1 MAIRCGSVRS
11 CALDGIKGIVVDIE
25 ASLLPGLP
33 SFDIVG
39 QGDSAIRE
47 ARNRVYAAIKN
58 SGYQFPSCRITTSLA
73 PAWIR
78 KGGSGFDLPLALA
91 ILIASGQVRQPDRLF
106 CAFGELGLTGEV
118 RGVPGTICR
127 VACCLE
133 KSLTPIIVPNANAS
147 EARAVCADDLI
158 TVGCL
163 RELIDYLQSGRL
175 PASPSIE
182 TSNERFPGVF
192 SVEPLSRP
200 SLALIRGQEKAV
212 RGVQI
217 ACAGRHNILLLGSPG
232 CGKTSL
238 ASVLPD
244 LLPPLNHQEALE
256 VTQIYSV
263 SGLMR
268 ENEGLIRKRPFRA
281 PHHSISRSA
290 MIGGGSIPI
299 SGEISLAHQGVLFL
313 DEMTEFKTDV
323 LDLLRQ
329 PLEERQVRLARLHH
343 NVTYPSDFIL
353 IGAANPCRCGNYFEP
368 DQICR
373 CTPDQIRR
381 HLGNISGPLLDRMDL
396 VVEMTRLEAD
406 ILPDCVSGRPNAGIN
421 PEDVA
426 QQITACWQV
435 QLQRMRRTG
444 QHSPGNG
451 RQRGENLAEHLEIDR
466 QILDQA
472 AKMANNLKLSVRGY
486 QRLLRVA
493 RTIADLDG
501 EKAVQYNHVTEAM
514 QYRLRLS

>member
-39 QGDSAIRE
+39 QGDSAVRE
-47 ARNRVYAAIKN
+47 SRNRVHAAIKN

-127 VACCLE
+127 VARCLE
-133 KSLTPIIVPNANAS
+133 KGLTPIIVPHANAS
-147 EARAVCADDLI
+147 EARAVQAEGLI
-158 TVGCL
+158 AIGCL
-163 RELIDYLQSGRL
+163 RELIDYIQSGRL
-175 PASPSIE
+175 S
-182 TSNERFPGVF
+182 TSSSTKATPKMSEGKF
-192 SVEPLSRP
+192 SSENLPRS
-200 SLALIRGQEKAV
+200 SLAAIRGQEKAV
-212 RGVQI
+212 RGIQI
-217 ACAGRHNILLLGSPG
+217 AAAGRHNILLLGSPG

-256 VTQIYSV
+256 ITQIYSV
-263 SGLMR
+263 AGFLR

-299 SGEISLAHQGVLFL
+299 PGEISLAHQGVLFL
-313 DEMTEFKTDV
+313 DEMTEFKMDV

-368 DQICR
+368 DQLCR

-396 VVEMTRLEAD
+396 VTEMTRIGED
-406 ILPDCVSGRPNAGIN
+406 ILPDCVSGRTNAGIN
-421 PEDVA
+421 LENVT

-435 QLQRMRRTG
+435 QLQRMQRTG

-451 RQRGENLAEHLEIDR
+451 RQRGENLADHLEMDR
-466 QILDQA
+466 SILDQA
-472 AKMANNLKLSVRGY
+472 ARMAGSLKLSVRGY

-501 EKAVQYNHVTEAM
+501 EEAVHYKHITEAM
-514 QYRLRLS
+514 QYRLRSS